1 MKSENETKWSQLKP
15 MKKIKKMKPMV
26 THDLF
31 LKFKVCVGK
40 GLYQDFEIYI
50 HKILSQI
57 NSDVDN
63 VFVTYYG
70 KILES
75 GGISKQI
82 NSVWQK
88 AGVYGDNPPPVKKN
102 ITANVFRKSGST
114 ATEEMQGDQVMYVDS
129 LLCQSCRTPGKHHR
143 LTQPEKNAIRGTKV
157 LEEVFSRKIKVEW
170 DRKKTDELQAIFM
183 QNLESQKVTVEDVHG
198 QSFKFKE
205 LKGIQEKQIVDKIRS
220 YWRNSGKVSLLKV
233 PS

>member
-1 MKSENETKWSQLKP
+1 M
-15 MKKIKKMKPMV
+15 
-26 THDLF
+26 
-31 LKFKVCVGK
+31 GK
-40 GLYQDFEIYI
+40 ELYQDLEIYI
-50 HKILSQI
+50 HKIRSQI
-57 NSDVDN
+57 NSDVNN
-63 VFVTYYG
+63 VFITYYG

-102 ITANVFRKSGST
+102 ITANIFRKSGST
-114 ATEEMQGDQVMYVDS
+114 ATEKMQGDEVMYVDS
-129 LLCQSCRTPGKHHR
+129 LLCHSRRTAGKHYR
-143 LTQPEKNAIRGTKV
+143 LTQREKNAIRGTKV

-170 DRKKTDELQAIFM
+170 DRKKTEELEAIFM
-183 QNLESQKVTVEDVHG
+183 QNLESQKVTVEDVRG

-205 LKGIQEKQIVDKIRS
+205 LKGLQEKQIVDKIRS
-220 YWRNSGKVSLLKV
+220 YWRNSGKVFLLTV

>member
-1 MKSENETKWSQLKP
+1 M
-15 MKKIKKMKPMV
+15 
-26 THDLF
+26 
-31 LKFKVCVGK
+31 GK
-40 GLYQDFEIYI
+40 ELYQDLEIYI
-50 HKILSQI
+50 HKIRSQI
-57 NSDVDN
+57 NSDVNN
-63 VFVTYYG
+63 VFITYYG

-102 ITANVFRKSGST
+102 ITANIFRKSGST
-114 ATEEMQGDQVMYVDS
+114 ATEEMQGDEVMYVDS
-129 LLCQSCRTPGKHHR
+129 LLCHSRRTAGKHYR
-143 LTQPEKNAIRGTKV
+143 LTQREKNAIRGTKV

-170 DRKKTDELQAIFM
+170 DRKKTEELEAIFM
-183 QNLESQKVTVEDVHG
+183 QNLESQKVTVEDVRG

-205 LKGIQEKQIVDKIRS
+205 LKGLQEKQIVDKIRS
-220 YWRNSGKVSLLKV
+220 YWRNSGKVFLLTV